1 MEARQGAAIKS
12 LRTRGAVSEL
22 LESSIPVAAPF
33 DAIATTYDDAFSN
46 SSTGR
51 VQRRLVWIE
60 TDRIFRA
67 GQRILEINC
76 GTGIDALHLASRG
89 IEVIACDSAPGMIAV
104 AQHRL
109 KTSPIRTAVDFRCLP
124 TEQIA
129 LLEKGGPYDG
139 ILSNFAG
146 LNCLSDLNSAARDLA
161 RLLRPGGKAILCF
174 FGRLCLWEICS
185 YLAGRDFR
193 KAFRRFHR
201 KGVVATLA
209 PGSTVVVHYPSVP
222 SLRRLFSPH
231 FRLESWRGVGIAVPP
246 SYLEG
251 LTVRFPGLLELAAK
265 IDPWLGRCPGF
276 RALADHVVLIFERST
291 LSNRGVGGPA
301 GEQKNSGSRRPVG
314 PTLNS

>member
-22 LESSIPVAAPF
+22 LESSFPVAAPF

-109 KTSPIRTAVDFRCLP
+109 KTSPIRTAVDFRCLWS
-124 TEQIA
+124 IIRR
-129 LLEKGGPYDG
+129 YRRCDDCSRH
-139 ILSNFAG
+139 IFVWRAG
-146 LNCLSDLNSAARDLA
+146 EAWASRC
-161 RLLRPGGKAILCF
+161 
-174 FGRLCLWEICS
+174 
-185 YLAGRDFR
+185 
-193 KAFRRFHR
+193 RRRTSRASRFDSQ
-201 KGVVATLA
+201 
-209 PGSTVVVHYPSVP
+209 GSS
-222 SLRRLFSPH
+222 SSQLKSI
-231 FRLESWRGVGIAVPP
+231 RG
-246 SYLEG
+246 
-251 LTVRFPGLLELAAK
+251 
-265 IDPWLGRCPGF
+265 
-276 RALADHVVLIFERST
+276 LADARAFELWQT
-291 LSNRGVGGPA
+291 
-301 GEQKNSGSRRPVG
+301 
-314 PTLNS
+314 TWF

>member
-1 MEARQGAAIKS
+1 MRTFALAAFRRCSRGVRFITFSNRRVRTRTHGGVAGVGGRPPPLCRFKS

-231 FRLESWRGVGIAVPP
+231 FRLESWRGVG
-246 SYLEG
+246 
-251 LTVRFPGLLELAAK
+251 
-265 IDPWLGRCPGF
+265 
-276 RALADHVVLIFERST
+276 
-291 LSNRGVGGPA
+291 GPA